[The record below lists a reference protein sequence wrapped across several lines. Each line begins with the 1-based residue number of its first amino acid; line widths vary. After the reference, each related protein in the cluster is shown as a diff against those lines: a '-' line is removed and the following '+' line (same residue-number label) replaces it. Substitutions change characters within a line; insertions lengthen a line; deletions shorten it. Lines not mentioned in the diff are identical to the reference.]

1 VTAVL
6 ALDQGTTGSRAIVFD
21 EAGAICGSADREI
34 RQSYPA
40 SAHVEHDP
48 QEIFATTVAVGRE
61 ALGRARIGATDVAAI
76 GITNQRE
83 TTVVW
88 ERATGR
94 PIHPA
99 VVWQSRASAAIC
111 ELLRADGHSS
121 LVRER
126 TGLVIDAYFSGTKI
140 RWILDQVPDAQR
152 RAEAG
157 ELVCGTIDSWLVW
170 NLTGGRTHA
179 TDVSNASR
187 TLVFD
192 IHRRVWDDDL
202 LALLGIPRSMMAT
215 PVRSSEVVGE
225 TEARLFGAPIPIAG
239 IAGDQ
244 QAALFGQ
251 TCFASG
257 EAKNTYGT
265 GCFLLVNTGDSAAAA
280 SGGLLTTIAWDIG
293 EGVRYALEGSAF
305 ITGAAVQWLRDGLGI
320 ITTAAETEALAES
333 LSGNDNVYLVP
344 AFTGLGAPHWDM
356 YARGLLIGIERGT
369 TRAHLARATLESIAY
384 QTRDL
389 IEAMRGA
396 GQAIEVL
403 RVDGGGTSNRFLMQ
417 FQADVAGIP
426 VEVATIQ
433 ETTALG
439 AAFLAGL
446 ATGVW
451 TSSDELRSRRPVAAL
466 YEPRTSVDERDNLYA
481 SWLRAVERA
490 RGWARPALGFDST
503 ARTE

>member
-1 VTAVL
+1 MTSVL
-6 ALDQGTTGSRAIVFD
+6 ALDQGTTGSSAIVFD
-21 EAGAICGSADREI
+21 ETTAIRGSADREI

-48 QEIFATTVAVGRE
+48 DEIFATTVAVGRD
-61 ALGRARIGATDVAAI
+61 ALARAGIAASELGAI

-99 VVWQSRASAAIC
+99 VVWQSRASAGIC
-111 ELLRADGHSS
+111 ERLRADGHER

-140 RWILDQVPDAQR
+140 RWILDQVPGAQK

-157 ELVCGTIDSWLVW
+157 ELVCGTIDSWLIW

-179 TDVSNASR
+179 TDLSNASR

-192 IHRRVWDDDL
+192 IHRRSWDDDL
-202 LALLGIPRSMMAT
+202 LALLGIPRSMMAV
-215 PVRSSEVVGE
+215 PVRSSGVLA
-225 TEARLFGAPIPIAG
+225 EADSRHFGAPVPIAG

-251 TCFASG
+251 TCFSAG

-265 GCFLLVNTGDSAAAA
+265 GCFLLVNTGDQAAAA
-280 SGGLLTTIAWDIG
+280 SGGLLTTIAWGIG
-293 EGVRYALEGSAF
+293 SRVRYALEGSAF

-320 ITTAAETEALAES
+320 IATAAETEALAAS
-333 LSGNDNVYLVP
+333 LTGNDNVYLVP

-396 GQAIEVL
+396 GQTIEAL
-403 RVDGGGTSNRFLMQ
+403 RVDGGGTANGFLMQ
-417 FQADVAGIP
+417 FQADIAGIP
-426 VEVATIQ
+426 VEVAAVE

-451 TSSDELRSRRPVAAL
+451 KTPDDLRRRRTVAAR
-466 YEPRTSVDERDNLYA
+466 YEPRMSEDERESRYA
-481 SWLRAVERA
+481 GWLRAVERS
-490 RGWARPALGFDST
+490 RGWAAPA
-503 ARTE
+503 

>member
-1 VTAVL
+1 MTAVL
-6 ALDQGTTGSRAIVFD
+6 ALDQGTTGSSAIVVD
-21 EAGAICGSADREI
+21 ERGTIRGTADREI
-34 RQSYPA
+34 RQFYPA

-48 QEIFATTVAVGRE
+48 DEIFATTVAVGRE
-61 ALGRARIGATDVAAI
+61 ALARAGLRASGVAAI

-111 ELLRADGHSS
+111 ERLRSDGHEQ

-140 RWILDQVPDAQR
+140 RWILDQVPGAQK

-157 ELVCGTIDSWLVW
+157 ELVCGTIDTWLIW

-179 TDVSNASR
+179 TDFSNASR

-192 IHRRVWDDDL
+192 IHRGAWDDDL
-202 LALLGIPRSMMAT
+202 LALLRIPRSMLAT
-215 PVRSSEVVGE
+215 PVRSSGFIAAAD
-225 TEARLFGAPIPIAG
+225 ARHFGTALPIAG
-239 IAGDQ
+239 AAGDQ

-251 TCFASG
+251 TCFMAG

-265 GCFLLVNTGDSAAAA
+265 GCFLLANTGDRAAAA
-280 SGGLLTTIAWDIG
+280 SGGLLTTIAWDTGDGI
-293 EGVRYALEGSAF
+293 RYALEGSAF

-320 ITTAAETEALAES
+320 IATAAETEALAAG
-333 LSGNDNVYLVP
+333 LAGNDNVYLVP

-396 GQAIEVL
+396 GQPIEVL
-403 RVDGGGTSNRFLMQ
+403 RVDGGGTVNRFLMQ
-417 FQADVAGIP
+417 FQADIAGIP
-426 VEVATIQ
+426 IEVAQVQ

-451 TSSDELRSRRPVAAL
+451 TTPDQLRGQRVVAAR
-466 YEPRTSVDERDNLYA
+466 YEPRMSADERESLYA
-481 SWLRAVERA
+481 GWRRAVERS
-490 RGWARPALGFDST
+490 RGWARP
-503 ARTE
+503 

>member
-1 VTAVL
+1 VRAVL
-6 ALDQGTTGSRAIVFD
+6 ALDQGTTGSTAIVFD
-21 EAGAICGSADREI
+21 EGGAVLGSADREI

-40 SAHVEHDP
+40 SAEVEHDP
-48 QEIFATTVAVGRE
+48 EEIFKATVAVGRD
-61 ALGRARIGATDVAAI
+61 AIARAGIAPTDLTAI

-111 ELLRADGHSS
+111 ERLRAAGHER

-140 RWILDQVPDAQR
+140 RWILDQVPGAQK
-152 RAEAG
+152 RAESG
-157 ELVCGTIDSWLVW
+157 ELLCGTIDTWLMW

-192 IHRRVWDDDL
+192 IHRRRWDDDL
-202 LALLGIPRSMMAT
+202 LTLLDIPHAMMAT
-215 PVRSSEVVGE
+215 PVPSSGVVDH
-225 TEARLFGAPIPIAG
+225 ADPRHFGAELPIAG

-251 TCFASG
+251 TCFTAG

-265 GCFLLVNTGDSAAAA
+265 GCFLLVNTGAHAASA
-280 SGGLLTTIAWDIG
+280 SGGLLTTVAWDIG
-293 EGVRYALEGSAF
+293 DGVRYALEGSAF

-320 ITTAAETEALAES
+320 IATAAETESLATS
-333 LSGNDNVYLVP
+333 LPGNDGVYLVP

-403 RVDGGGTSNRFLMQ
+403 RVDGGGTANGFLMQ
-417 FQADVAGIP
+417 FQADIAGLP
-426 VEVATIQ
+426 VEVAAIQ

-451 TSSDELRSRRPVAAL
+451 RSPDDLRQRRAVAAR
-466 YEPRTSVDERDNLYA
+466 YEPRMSDDEREMLYRG
-481 SWLRAVERA
+481 WLRAVERA
-490 RGWARPALGFDST
+490 RGWAAP
-503 ARTE
+503 

>member
-1 VTAVL
+1 V
-6 ALDQGTTGSRAIVFD
+6 
-21 EAGAICGSADREI
+21 
-34 RQSYPA
+34 
-40 SAHVEHDP
+40 DP
-48 QEIFATTVAVGRE
+48 R
-61 ALGRARIGATDVAAI
+61 
-76 GITNQRE
+76 
-83 TTVVW
+83 
-88 ERATGR
+88 
-94 PIHPA
+94 
-99 VVWQSRASAAIC
+99 
-111 ELLRADGHSS
+111 
-121 LVRER
+121 
-126 TGLVIDAYFSGTKI
+126 
-140 RWILDQVPDAQR
+140 
-152 RAEAG
+152 
-157 ELVCGTIDSWLVW
+157 TIDTWLIW

-179 TDVSNASR
+179 TDFSNASR

-192 IHRRVWDDDL
+192 IHRGKWDDDL
-202 LALLGIPRSMMAT
+202 LALLRIPRSMLAT
-215 PVRSSEVVGE
+215 PVRSSGVIA
-225 TEARLFGAPIPIAG
+225 EADARHFGVALPIAG

-251 TCFASG
+251 TCFAAG

-265 GCFLLVNTGDSAAAA
+265 GCFLLVNTSDRPASA

-293 EGVRYALEGSAF
+293 DGVRYALEGSAF

-320 ITTAAETEALAES
+320 IATAAETDALAAG
-333 LSGNDNVYLVP
+333 LAGNDNVYLVP

-403 RVDGGGTSNRFLMQ
+403 RVDGGGTANRFLMQ
-417 FQADVAGIP
+417 FQADVTGIP
-426 VEVATIQ
+426 VEVSATQ

-451 TSSDELRSRRPVAAL
+451 RSSDDLRGRRAVAAW
-466 YEPRTSVDERDNLYA
+466 YEPRISVDERDNLYA
-481 SWLRAVERA
+481 RWLRAVERA
-490 RGWARPALGFDST
+490 RGWATPRV
-503 ARTE
+503 

>member
-6 ALDQGTTGSRAIVFD
+6 ALDQGTTGSSAVVLD
-21 EAGAICGSADREI
+21 ETGTIRGSADREI
-34 RQSYPA
+34 RQFYPA

-48 QEIFATTVAVGRE
+48 EEIFATTVAVGRE
-61 ALGRARIGATDVAAI
+61 ALTRAGLDSSEVTAI

-111 ELLRADGHSS
+111 ERLRSDGHEK

-126 TGLVIDAYFSGTKI
+126 TGLVIDAYFSGTKV
-140 RWILDQVPDAQR
+140 RWILDQVAGAQK

-157 ELVCGTIDSWLVW
+157 ELVCGTIDTWLIW
-170 NLTGGRTHA
+170 KLTGGRTHV

-192 IHRRVWDDDL
+192 IHRGAWDDDL
-202 LALLGIPRSMMAT
+202 LGLLSIPRSMLAT
-215 PVRSSEVVGE
+215 PVRSSGIVA
-225 TEARLFGAPIPIAG
+225 EADAQHFGRALPIAG
-239 IAGDQ
+239 VAGDQ

-251 TCFASG
+251 TCFAAG

-265 GCFLLVNTGDSAAAA
+265 GCFLLVNTADRAALA
-280 SGGLLTTIAWDIG
+280 SGGLLTTIAWDTGDGI
-293 EGVRYALEGSAF
+293 RYALEGSAF

-320 ITTAAETEALAES
+320 IATAAETESLAAG
-333 LSGNDNVYLVP
+333 LAGNDNVYLVP

-369 TRAHLARATLESIAY
+369 TRAHVVRATLESIAY

-389 IEAMRGA
+389 LEAMRAA
-396 GQAIEVL
+396 GQPIEVL
-403 RVDGGGTSNRFLMQ
+403 RVDGGGTANGFLMQ

-426 VEVATIQ
+426 VEVAATQ

-451 TSSDELRSRRPVAAL
+451 KSPDDLRRRRAVAAR
-466 YEPRTSVDERDNLYA
+466 YEPRMSADERESLYA
-481 SWLRAVERA
+481 GWQRAVDRS
-490 RGWARPALGFDST
+490 RGWAAAGI
-503 ARTE
+503 

>member
-1 VTAVL
+1 MTAVL
-6 ALDQGTTGSRAIVFD
+6 ALDQGTTGSSAVVLD
-21 EAGAICGSADREI
+21 ETGTIRGSADREI
-34 RQSYPA
+34 RQFYPA

-48 QEIFATTVAVGRE
+48 EEIFATTVAVGRE
-61 ALGRARIGATDVAAI
+61 ALTRAGLDSSEVTAI

-111 ELLRADGHSS
+111 ERLRSDGHEK

-126 TGLVIDAYFSGTKI
+126 TGLVIDAYFSGTKV
-140 RWILDQVPDAQR
+140 RWILDQVAGAQK

-157 ELVCGTIDSWLVW
+157 ELVCGTIDTWLIW
-170 NLTGGRTHA
+170 KLTGGRTHV

-192 IHRRVWDDDL
+192 IHRGVWDDDL
-202 LALLGIPRSMMAT
+202 LGLLSIPRSMLAT
-215 PVRSSEVVGE
+215 PVRSSGIVA
-225 TEARLFGAPIPIAG
+225 EADAQHFGRALPIAG
-239 IAGDQ
+239 VAGDQ

-251 TCFASG
+251 TCFAAG

-265 GCFLLVNTGDSAAAA
+265 GCFLLVNTADRAALA
-280 SGGLLTTIAWDIG
+280 SGGLLTTIAWDTGDGI
-293 EGVRYALEGSAF
+293 RYALEGSAF

-320 ITTAAETEALAES
+320 IATAAETELLAAG
-333 LSGNDNVYLVP
+333 LAGNDNVYLVP

-369 TRAHLARATLESIAY
+369 TRAHVVRATLESIAY

-389 IEAMRGA
+389 LEAMRAA
-396 GQAIEVL
+396 GQPIEVL
-403 RVDGGGTSNRFLMQ
+403 RVDGGGTANGFLMQ

-426 VEVATIQ
+426 VEVAATQ

-451 TSSDELRSRRPVAAL
+451 KSPDDLRRRRAVAAR
-466 YEPRTSVDERDNLYA
+466 YEPRMSADERESLYA
-481 SWLRAVERA
+481 GWQRAVDRS
-490 RGWARPALGFDST
+490 RGWAAAGI
-503 ARTE
+503 

>member
-1 VTAVL
+1 MTAVL
-6 ALDQGTTGSRAIVFD
+6 ALDQGTTGSSAIVFD
-21 EAGAICGSADREI
+21 EAGAIRGSADREI

-48 QEIFATTVAVGRE
+48 DEIFATTIAVGRD
-61 ALGRARIGATDVAAI
+61 ALARAGIAAKDIAAI

-111 ELLRADGHSS
+111 ERLRAAGHEK

-140 RWILDQVPDAQR
+140 RWILDQVPGAQK

-157 ELVCGTIDSWLVW
+157 ELVCGTIDTWLMW

-192 IHRRVWDDDL
+192 IHRRAWDDDL
-202 LALLGIPRSMMAT
+202 LGLLGIPRSMMAA
-215 PVRSSEVVGE
+215 PVPSSGVVGE
-225 TEARLFGAPIPIAG
+225 TDVRHFGAPVPIAG

-251 TCFASG
+251 TCFVAG

-265 GCFLLVNTGDSAAAA
+265 GCFLLVNSGERAASA
-280 SGGLLTTIAWDIG
+280 SGGLLTTVAWDIG
-293 EGVRYALEGSAF
+293 AGVRYALEGSAF

-320 ITTAAETEALAES
+320 IATAAETEALAAS

-369 TRAHLARATLESIAY
+369 TRAHIARATLESIAY

-403 RVDGGGTSNRFLMQ
+403 RVDGGGTTNGFLMQ
-417 FQADVAGIP
+417 FQADIAGIP
-426 VEVATIQ
+426 VEVAAIQ

-451 TSSDELRSRRPVAAL
+451 KTPDELRRRRTVSARF
-466 YEPRTSVDERDNLYA
+466 EPRMSADQRESFYA
-481 SWLRAVERA
+481 GWRRAVERA
-490 RGWARPALGFDST
+490 RGWALT
-503 ARTE
+503 

>member
-6 ALDQGTTGSRAIVFD
+6 ALDQGTTGSSAIVFD
-21 EAGAICGSADREI
+21 ESGAIRGSADREI
-34 RQSYPA
+34 RQLYPA
-40 SAHVEHDP
+40 SAQVEHDP
-48 QEIFATTVAVGRE
+48 DEIFATTVAVGRE
-61 ALGRARIGATDVAAI
+61 ALAHARLRANEITAI

-88 ERATGR
+88 ERDTGR
-94 PIHPA
+94 PIHSA

-111 ELLRADGHSS
+111 EQLRSEGHEKV
-121 LVRER
+121 VRER

-140 RWILDQVPDAQR
+140 RWILDRVPGAQK

-157 ELVCGTIDSWLVW
+157 ELRCGTIDTWLMW

-179 TDVSNASR
+179 TDLSNASR
-187 TLVFD
+187 TMVFD
-192 IHRRVWDDDL
+192 IHRGAWDDDL
-202 LALLGIPRSMMAT
+202 LALLDIPRSMMAM
-215 PVRSSEVVGE
+215 PVRSSGVVAE
-225 TEARLFGAPIPIAG
+225 TDPRHFGAPVPIAG

-251 TCFASG
+251 ACFAAG

-265 GCFLLVNTGDSAAAA
+265 GCFLLVNTAERAAAA

-293 EGVRYALEGSAF
+293 HGVQYALEGSAF

-320 ITTAAETEALAES
+320 IATAAETEGLAAS
-333 LSGNDNVYLVP
+333 LSSNDNVYLVP

-389 IEAMRGA
+389 VEAMRGA
-396 GQAIEVL
+396 GQPIEVL
-403 RVDGGGTSNRFLMQ
+403 RVDGGGTANGFLMQ
-417 FQADVAGIP
+417 FQADISGIP
-426 VEVATIQ
+426 VEVARVQ

-451 TSSDELRSRRPVAAL
+451 DTPQQLRQRRVVATR
-466 YEPRTSVDERDNLYA
+466 YEPRMSVDERESLYA
-481 SWLRAVERA
+481 GWLRAVERA
-490 RGWARPALGFDST
+490 RGWARSASGV
-503 ARTE
+503 

>member
-6 ALDQGTTGSRAIVFD
+6 ALDQGTTGSSAIVVD
-21 EAGAICGSADREI
+21 ESGTIRGSADREI
-34 RQSYPA
+34 GQFYPA

-48 QEIFATTVAVGRE
+48 DEIFATTVAVGRE
-61 ALGRARIGATDVAAI
+61 ALTRAGLGPNEVVAI

-111 ELLRADGHSS
+111 ERLRSEGHEQ

-140 RWILDQVPDAQR
+140 RWILDQVPGAQK

-157 ELVCGTIDSWLVW
+157 ELVCGTIDTWLIW

-179 TDVSNASR
+179 TDFSNASR

-192 IHRRVWDDDL
+192 IHRGVWDDDL
-202 LALLGIPRSMMAT
+202 LALLGIPRSMLAT
-215 PVRSSEVVGE
+215 PVRSSGFIAAAD
-225 TEARLFGAPIPIAG
+225 ARHFGTALPIAG
-239 IAGDQ
+239 VAGDQ

-251 TCFASG
+251 TCFAAG

-265 GCFLLVNTGDSAAAA
+265 GCFLLVNTSDRPASA

-293 EGVRYALEGSAF
+293 DGVRYALEGSAF

-320 ITTAAETEALAES
+320 IATAAETDALAAG
-333 LSGNDNVYLVP
+333 LAGNDNVYLVP

-403 RVDGGGTSNRFLMQ
+403 RVDGGGTANHFLMQ
-417 FQADVAGIP
+417 FQADVTGIP
-426 VEVATIQ
+426 VEVSATQ

-451 TSSDELRSRRPVAAL
+451 RSSDDLRGRRAVAAW

-481 SWLRAVERA
+481 RWLRAVERA
-490 RGWARPALGFDST
+490 RGWVTPHV
-503 ARTE
+503 